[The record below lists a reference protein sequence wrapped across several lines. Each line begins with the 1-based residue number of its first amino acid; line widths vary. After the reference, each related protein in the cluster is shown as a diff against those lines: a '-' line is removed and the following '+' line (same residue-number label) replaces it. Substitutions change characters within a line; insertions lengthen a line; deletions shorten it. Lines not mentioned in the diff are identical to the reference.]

1 MSKAKLLVVED
12 DPNLGEIL
20 QEYLQM
26 KGYDTTLCR
35 DGEEGWNKFKKD
47 KFDLCLLDV
56 MMPKKD
62 GFTLAKEIK
71 KVQEDQPVLFLTAK
85 NQKEDVIDGLKIGA
99 DDYLTKPFAPK
110 ELSARIRA
118 LLRRVRPS
126 APGHSKLVF
135 GNLEIIP
142 DEGKVTLGGKDV
154 PLTKTEFRLLCELA
168 HDPNGVFSREVLLD
182 KVWGHGYFGDGRLV
196 DVHIRRLRM
205 KVEVDPAEPTH
216 VVTVRGL
223 GYRLQS

>member
-1 MSKAKLLVVED
+1 MAIRVLTVED
-12 DPNLGEIL
+12 DERIRAAVKLALEDEGWIVDEAPTGEDAIAIFQSTPADVVL
-20 QEYLQM
+20 IDIMLPGIDGFE
-26 KGYDTTLCR
+26 LCR
-35 DGEEGWNKFKKD
+35 TLRKMS
-47 KFDLCLLDV
+47 DV
-56 MMPKKD
+56 PIVM
-62 GFTLAKEIK
+62 
-71 KVQEDQPVLFLTAK
+71 VTARVDTH
-85 NQKEDVIDGLKIGA
+85 DVVAGLEAGA

-142 DEGKVTLGGKDV
+142 DEGKVTLSGKDV

>member
-12 DPNLGEIL
+12 DSNLGEIL

-85 NQKEDVIDGLKIGA
+85 NQKEDVP
-99 DDYLTKPFAPK
+99 YQ
-110 ELSARIRA
+110 
-118 LLRRVRPS
+118 
-126 APGHSKLVF
+126 
-135 GNLEIIP
+135 
-142 DEGKVTLGGKDV
+142 TL
-154 PLTKTEFRLLCELA
+154 
-168 HDPNGVFSREVLLD
+168 
-182 KVWGHGYFGDGRLV
+182 
-196 DVHIRRLRM
+196 
-205 KVEVDPAEPTH
+205 
-216 VVTVRGL
+216 
-223 GYRLQS
+223 

>member
-12 DPNLGEIL
+12 DPNLGDIL

-99 DDYLTKPFAPK
+99 DDYLTKPFWPE
-110 ELSARIRA
+110 ELRARVQAR
-118 LLRRVRPS
+118 LRRPS
-126 APGHSKLVF
+126 
-135 GNLEIIP
+135 LERSTVHEHGP
-142 DEGKVTLGGKDV
+142 LRLDGDKREVTLSGASVD
-154 PLTKTEFRLLCELA
+154 LTRVEFDLLHALVRRSGSA
-168 HDPNGVFSREVLLD
+168 VARTWIVQNVL
-182 KVWGHGYFGDGRLV
+182 
-196 DVHIRRLRM
+196 
-205 KVEVDPAEPTH
+205 DPAREALGLAPRQAELFGEPND
-216 VVTVRGL
+216 
-223 GYRLQS
+223 